1 MDLVALGERVQAARL
16 ERGLTLQA
24 LAERSEVSVSML
36 SSVERGAKAPTIV
49 VLDRIATG
57 LGLPLAQL
65 ITQPARR
72 ILRRAAEQ
80 DTVHEP
86 GGWQR
91 TILTPVV
98 PGVNFEWIRST
109 LPPARHPP
117 PPSTELRTGSI
128 PGEAGTYPPYATGS
142 HEFIVV
148 LDGTLTLTID
158 GEVVILGEGDSLY
171 LAADVTLSYANHS
184 DAPCTYYVAALV
196 MRPRTPG
203 LGRMKP
209 AQ

>member
-1 MDLVALGERVQAARL
+1 MDLGALGERIQQARI
-16 ERGLTLQA
+16 ERGLTLQT
-24 LAERSEVSVSML
+24 LADRSSVSVSML

-57 LGLPLAQL
+57 LGVPLAQL
-65 ITQPARR
+65 IAQPQRM
-72 ILRRAAEQ
+72 ILRRAADQ
-80 DTVHEP
+80 DTVQEP

-98 PGVNFEWIRST
+98 PGLNFEWISST
-109 LPPARHPP
+109 LPP
-117 PPSTELRTGSI
+117 GC
-128 PGEAGTYPPYATGS
+128 EAGTYPPYAAGS

-148 LDGTLTLTID
+148 RSGTLTLTVD
-158 GEVVILGEGDSLY
+158 NEVVILGEGDSLY

-184 DAPCTYYVAALV
+184 DAPCTYYVAALI
-196 MRPRTPG
+196 MRPRLPG
-203 LGRMKP
+203 LGRMRV

>member
-1 MDLVALGERVQAARL
+1 MDLSALGERIQQART
-16 ERGLTLQA
+16 ERGLTLQT
-24 LAERSEVSVSML
+24 LADRSSVSVSML

-57 LGLPLAQL
+57 LGVSLAHL
-65 ITQPARR
+65 IAQPQRM

-80 DTVHEP
+80 DTVQEP

-98 PGVNFEWIRST
+98 PGVNFEWISST
-109 LPPARHPP
+109 LPP
-117 PPSTELRTGSI
+117 GC
-128 PGEAGTYPPYATGS
+128 EAGTYPPYAAGS

-148 LDGTLTLTID
+148 RSGTLTLTVD

-171 LAADVTLSYANHS
+171 LAADVTLAYANHS
-184 DAPCTYYVAALV
+184 DVPCTYYVAALI
-196 MRPRTPG
+196 MRPRLPG
-203 LGRMKP
+203 LGRMRVD
-209 AQ
+209 Q

>member
-1 MDLVALGERVQAARL
+1 MDLKALGERIQTARI

-24 LAERSEVSVSML
+24 LADRSGVSVSML
-36 SSVERGAKAPTIV
+36 SSVERGAKAPTVV
-49 VLDRIATG
+49 VLDRIADG
-57 LGLPLAQL
+57 LGVALVRLL
-65 ITQPARR
+65 SQPER
-72 ILRRAAEQ
+72 IIVRRAAEQ

-109 LPPARHPP
+109 LPA
-117 PPSTELRTGSI
+117 GC
-128 PGEAGTYPPYATGS
+128 EAGTYPPYAAGS

-148 LDGTLTLTID
+148 QDGTLTLTVD
-158 GEVVILGEGDSLY
+158 GEVLILGQGDSLY

-196 MRPRTPG
+196 MRPRSPG
-203 LGRMKP
+203 LGRMTV

>member
-1 MDLVALGERVQAARL
+1 MNLAALGAQIQAART

-24 LAERSEVSVSML
+24 LADRSDVSVSML

-49 VLDRIATG
+49 VLDRIANG
-57 LGLPLAQL
+57 LGLPLAEL
-65 ITQPARR
+65 LTPPKRMIV
-72 ILRRAAEQ
+72 RRAADQ

-109 LPPARHPP
+109 LPPDC
-117 PPSTELRTGSI
+117 
-128 PGEAGTYPPYATGS
+128 EAGTYPPYAAGS

-148 LDGTLTLTID
+148 QTGTLTLTVD

-171 LAADVTLSYANHS
+171 LAADVTLTYANHS
-184 DAPCTYYVAALV
+184 DMPCTYYVAALI
-196 MRPRTPG
+196 MRPRRPG
-203 LGRMKP
+203 LGRRP
-209 AQ
+209 AGQ

>member
-1 MDLVALGERVQAARL
+1 MDLKLLGERIQAARA

-24 LAERSEVSVSML
+24 LADRSGVSVSML
-36 SSVERGAKAPTIV
+36 SSVERGAKAPTVV
-49 VLDRIATG
+49 VLDRIADG
-57 LGLPLAQL
+57 LGVALAQL
-65 ITQPARR
+65 LTQPERM
-72 ILRRAAEQ
+72 IVRRAAEQ

-98 PGVNFEWIRST
+98 PGVNFEWISST
-109 LPPARHPP
+109 LPPDC
-117 PPSTELRTGSI
+117 
-128 PGEAGTYPPYATGS
+128 EAGTYPPYAVGS

-148 LDGTLTLTID
+148 QSGTLTLTVE

-196 MRPRTPG
+196 MRPRKPRH
-203 LGRMKP
+203 LGDS
-209 AQ
+209 

>member
-1 MDLVALGERVQAARL
+1 MDLVALGERIQAART

-36 SSVERGAKAPTIV
+36 SAVERAAKAPTVV

-57 LGLPLAQL
+57 LGIPLAEL
-65 ITQPARR
+65 LTPPERM

-80 DTVHEP
+80 DTVAEP
-86 GGWQR
+86 GGWER

-109 LPPARHPP
+109 LPPHC
-117 PPSTELRTGSI
+117 
-128 PGEAGTYPPYATGS
+128 EAGTYPPYAAGS

-148 LDGTLTLTID
+148 QTGTLTLTVD
-158 GEVVILGEGDSLY
+158 GETVVLREGDSLY
-171 LAADVTLSYANHS
+171 LAADVTLSYANRAETS
-184 DAPCTYYVAALV
+184 CTYHVAAMI
-196 MRPRTPG
+196 MRPRRPG
-203 LGRMKP
+203 LGRMTVDQK
-209 AQ
+209 